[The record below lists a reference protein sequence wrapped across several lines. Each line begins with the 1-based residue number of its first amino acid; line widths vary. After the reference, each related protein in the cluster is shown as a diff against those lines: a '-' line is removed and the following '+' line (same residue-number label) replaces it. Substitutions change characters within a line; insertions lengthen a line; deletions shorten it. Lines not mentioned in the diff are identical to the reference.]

1 MQKKHAELSAYIEE
15 TAKKAREASQSLR
28 LMNASLKNGVLNRIA
43 ELLDGERNTIK
54 KSNKVDCERG
64 EKSGM
69 SKAFLDRLLLTEK
82 RIEGMIQSV
91 KEIAAMEDPVGGLE
105 GVRRPQGFVLEKVR
119 VPIGVVAMIYE
130 SRPNVTVDAA
140 ALCLKS
146 GNAVILRGGSDALE
160 SNRALT
166 SIVQRALREK
176 GVLETAVQLIER
188 VEHEGVNLLVKQ
200 SRYVDLVIPRGGEKL
215 IEAVM
220 REATVPVIKH
230 YRGVCHLYIDRDAD
244 IEMAIDVVQN
254 AKVQRPGTCNALE
267 TLLVHSDIAPEFLP
281 DVREKLDGVE
291 LRGCAQTKKLLPDIH
306 EACEEDYYTEY
317 LDLILAVKIVDSVEE
332 AVDHIERFGSSHTD
346 GIVSKNVNTVERF
359 VQGVDSA
366 VVTVNA
372 STRLSDGGVFG
383 LGAEIGI
390 STDKLHARG
399 PMGIGELTTYK
410 WVVRG
415 NGHIRTL

>member
-1 MQKKHAELSAYIEE
+1 MELSTYIEE
-15 TAKKAREASQSLR
+15 IAKKAREASSSLR
-28 LMNASLKNGVLNRIA
+28 LMQASLKNSVLNRIA
-43 ELLDGERNTIK
+43 VLIDRERDAIIESNRLDYEK
-54 KSNKVDCERG
+54 G
-64 EKSGM
+64 EKEGM
-69 SKAFLDRLLLTEK
+69 SRAFLDRLLLTEK

-91 KEIAAMEDPVGGLE
+91 KEIAALEDPVGE
-105 GVRRPQGFVLEKVR
+105 IKGVRRPPGFVLEKVR

-160 SNRALT
+160 SNRMLT
-166 SIVQRALREK
+166 SIIQTALKAEN
-176 GVLETAVQLIER
+176 LPETAVQLIER
-188 VEHEGVNLLVKQ
+188 IEHEGVSMLVKQ

-215 IEAVM
+215 IEAVVKA
-220 REATVPVIKH
+220 ATVPVIKH
-230 YRGVCHLYIDRDAD
+230 YKGVCHLYIDRDAD
-244 IEMAIDVVQN
+244 LKMAADVVQN

-267 TLLVHSDIAPEFLP
+267 TLLVHRDVAGEFLP
-281 DVREKLDGVE
+281 EVRKKLDGVE
-291 LRGCAQTKKLLPDIH
+291 LRGCAQTKKLLPDIR
-306 EACEEDYYTEY
+306 EASEEDYYTEY
-317 LDLILAVKIVDSVEE
+317 LDMILAVRIVDSVEE

-346 GIVSKNVNTVERF
+346 GIVSQNIRTVERF
-359 VQGVDSA
+359 VQSIDSA

-415 NGHIRTL
+415 NGHIRT